1 LKKEQERRDEMMD
14 LMLLDEMAL
23 KKDSE
28 SEINLN
34 EEIKKYLK
42 F

>member
-1 LKKEQERRDEMMD
+1 MD

-23 KKDSE
+23 SNKKSE
-28 SEINLN
+28 EEVEINLN

>member
-1 LKKEQERRDEMMD
+1 
-14 LMLLDEMAL
+14 MLLDEMAL
-23 KKDSE
+23 SNKKSE
-28 SEINLN
+28 EEVEINLN